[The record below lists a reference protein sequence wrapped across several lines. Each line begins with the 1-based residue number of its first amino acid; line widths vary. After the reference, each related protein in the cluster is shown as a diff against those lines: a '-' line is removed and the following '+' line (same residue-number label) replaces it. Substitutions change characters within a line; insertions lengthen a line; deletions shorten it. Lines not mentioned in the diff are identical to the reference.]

1 MDFFQKNY
9 VSPPTRIK
17 LYSSLGWTT
26 TQELRKLEVIFLEK
40 YVDALLFLLA
50 DMGVVHCMNVDEKL
64 GTYDG
69 LLEQYS
75 FSCETVNRP
84 SDLFARIDRDLH
96 DLEFKPKGSIDA
108 EPFPHEKTIEETL
121 TKVQNELTEIEGN
134 IKPLVDALASCS
146 KIIRRID
153 LLLASWKIDGKKFVV
168 DLQLIP
174 ESKTKMLQGAEQKL
188 TEFETRFREI
198 DSVLTRSLN
207 INSKINSLIKKLK
220 INSKEFPKNE
230 ILCSVNEKFMDFM
243 EQTLLSLEEKIETQ
257 NFSAYSDARQIMNMK
272 ATIKKIIE
280 TIPEERIEVVKETL
294 KLRKLA
300 ELERQAIKSAP
311 EFSAAKTKLLSLRVL
326 VKEAEELRKI
336 EGHMGS
342 IATTVYLEAWVP
354 KNCIKKVIEEIKKVT
369 EGKCI
374 IKEESP
380 APEEAVPTVLK
391 PAPRILEA
399 FEKLTFSFGYPKP
412 DEINPVFIMAIT
424 FPLLFGIMFADVG
437 QGAILVVG
445 GLLLSYFRRRVKIEE
460 VGDIIRYLLMGSGL
474 IVLCGI
480 SSIFFGFLFGE
491 FFGPSGII
499 HPISLGK
506 IGPFYIGG
514 FDPMVEPVSML
525 RLAILVG
532 FALLSFSLI
541 LRIVNNVRK
550 SQFRRTM
557 ISISW
562 LWLLLGGFTLWIY
575 WGGISNLTRW
585 FGEGIFMFIGLII
598 LPVLIM
604 SIITA
609 TTESIMGGIQFSIEI
624 LIESLDHT
632 ISFGRLAALS
642 LTHSALNYMFLI
654 LGGAGNSYFSL
665 QSIPL
670 VMVGTILAL
679 TIEGL
684 IIFVHTLRLH
694 WVEWLPSFY
703 SGKGIPFKPIKLNN
717 ISTEQ

>member
-1 MDFFQKNY
+1 MDAVLFF
-9 VSPPTRIK
+9 
-17 LYSSLGWTT
+17 LG
-26 TQELRKLEVIFLEK
+26 
-40 YVDALLFLLA
+40 

-64 GTYDG
+64 ESFDG
-69 LLEQYS
+69 LLEQYAL
-75 FSCETVNRP
+75 SCEVVNRP
-84 SDLFARIDRDLH
+84 SGLIGRIDRILQG
-96 DLEFKPKGSIDA
+96 LEYEVKGRIDV

-121 TKVQNELTEIEGN
+121 TKVEKELTEIEGN
-134 IKPLVDALASCS
+134 TKSLIETLSSYS

-153 LLLASWKIDGKKFVV
+153 QLLASWKIDRKKILVNGKA
-168 DLQLIP
+168 LP
-174 ESKTKMLQGAEQKL
+174 ESKGDMLQEAEQKL
-188 TEFETRFREI
+188 TEIEMRFKEI
-198 DSVLTRSLN
+198 DNVLIRSSKLN
-207 INSKINSLIKKLK
+207 SRIDNFIKKLK
-220 INSKEFPKNE
+220 ISSKDFPTNE
-230 ILCSVNEKFMDFM
+230 ISCSVNEKFLDFI
-243 EQTLLSLEEKIETQ
+243 EQTLLSFEEKMETQ
-257 NFSAYSDARQIMNMK
+257 NLSAYSDSRQLMNIK
-272 ATIKKIIE
+272 ANIEKIIE
-280 TIPEERIEVVKETL
+280 KIPEERVETTKQTL

-300 ELERQAIKSAP
+300 ELERQTIKSKA
-311 EFSAAKTKLLSLRVL
+311 EFDAAKTKLLSLRVL
-326 VKEAEELRKI
+326 IEEVEELRKI

-354 KNCIKKVIEEIKKVT
+354 KKSLKKVIDGIKQVT

-374 IKEESP
+374 IKEEDP
-380 APEEAVPTVLK
+380 APEDTVPTVLK
-391 PAPRILEA
+391 PTPRILEA

-445 GLLLSYFRRRVKIEE
+445 GLVLSYFRRKVKIEE

-480 SSIFFGFLFGE
+480 ASIFFGFLFGE

-506 IGPFYIGG
+506 IGPFHIGG
-514 FDPMVEPVSML
+514 FDPMLEPVNML
-525 RLAILVG
+525 RLAIFVG
-532 FALLSFSLI
+532 VALLSFSLI
-541 LRIVNNVRK
+541 LRILNNVRK
-550 SQFRRTM
+550 SQFRRTL
-557 ISISW
+557 ISVSW

-585 FGEGIFMFIGLII
+585 FGEGIFMFIGLVI

-604 SIITA
+604 GITTA

-654 LGGAGNSYFSL
+654 LGGAGHSYFSL

>member
-1 MDFFQKNY
+1 MDA
-9 VSPPTRIK
+9 V
-17 LYSSLGWTT
+17 
-26 TQELRKLEVIFLEK
+26 
-40 YVDALLFLLA
+40 LFLFG
-50 DMGVVHCMNVDEKL
+50 DMGVVHCINIDEKL
-64 GTYDG
+64 DTYEG
-69 LLEQYS
+69 LLEQYAL
-75 FSCETVNRP
+75 SCEVVNRP
-84 SDLFARIDRDLH
+84 ANLFARIDRNLQ
-96 DLEFKPKGSIDA
+96 DLEVKPKGSIDA
-108 EPFPHEKTIEETL
+108 EPFPHAKTIEETL
-121 TKVQNELTEIEGN
+121 TKVENELTEIEGN
-134 IKPLVDALASCS
+134 IKPLVDALASYS

-153 LLLASWKIDGKKFVV
+153 LLLASWKIDGKKLVV
-168 DLQLIP
+168 DGQLLH
-174 ESKTKMLQGAEQKL
+174 ESKSQMFQEAEQKL
-188 TEFETRFREI
+188 SELETRFREI
-198 DSVLTRSLN
+198 ESVLKRSSKIKSKIDSV
-207 INSKINSLIKKLK
+207 IKKIK
-220 INSKEFPKNE
+220 INSKEFPNNG

-243 EQTLLSLEEKIETQ
+243 EQTLFFLEEKIETQ
-257 NFSAYSDARQIMNMK
+257 NFSAYSDARQLMNMK
-272 ATIKKIIE
+272 ANIEKIIE
-280 TIPEERIEVVKETL
+280 TIPEEKIEVVKQTL

-300 ELERQAIKSAP
+300 ELERQAIKSEP
-311 EFSAAKTKLLSLRVL
+311 EFCAAKTELLSLRVL
-326 VKEAEELRKI
+326 IEEVEELRKI

-342 IATTVYLEAWVP
+342 IENTAYLEAWVP
-354 KNCIKKVIEEIKKVT
+354 KNCIKKVIEGIKQVT

-380 APEEAVPTVLK
+380 APQEKVPTMLK

-445 GLLLSYFRRRVKIEE
+445 GLVLSYFRRRIKIEE
-460 VGDIIRYLLMGSGL
+460 VGDIIRYLLVGSGL
-474 IVLCGI
+474 IMLCGI

-499 HPISLGK
+499 HPISLGE
-506 IGPFYIGG
+506 IGPFHIGG
-514 FDPMVEPVSML
+514 FDPMLEPVSML
-525 RLAILVG
+525 RLAIFVG
-532 FALLSFSLI
+532 VALLSFSLI

-550 SQFRRTM
+550 SHFRRTL
-557 ISISW
+557 ISVSW

-585 FGEGIFMFIGLII
+585 FGDGIFMFIALIV

-604 SIITA
+604 SITTA
-609 TTESIMGGIQFSIEI
+609 TTESLMGGIQFSIEI

-654 LGGAGNSYFSL
+654 LGGAGHSYFSL
-665 QSIPL
+665 QSIPII
-670 VMVGTILAL
+670 MVGTILAL

-703 SGKGIPFKPIKLNN
+703 SGKGIPFKPIKPNN
-717 ISTEQ
+717 IPTEKSTHGS